1 MRDLKP
7 ALLMT
12 LLMAALTGLLYP
24 AVVTGL
30 AQILFPR
37 QANGSLLR
45 AGGQIVGSE
54 LIGQE
59 FSRPE
64 YFHPRPSA
72 AGNGYDPTQSGASN
86 LGPTNQK
93 LMTAVAAHVKSAGGS
108 PSHPVPADLATA
120 SGSGLDP
127 DISIAAALFQ
137 IPRVAAARHISP
149 DRLRHLV
156 LSMVEPRQFN
166 ILGVSRVNV
175 LDLNLAL
182 MQVHRTHPTG
192 SD

>member
-1 MRDLKP
+1 MKELKP

-12 LLMAALTGLLYP
+12 LLMAVLTGLLYP

-30 AQILFPR
+30 AQVLFP
-37 QANGSLLR
+37 QQSNGSLVR
-45 AGGQIVGSE
+45 VGGQVVGSA

-59 FSRPE
+59 FTRPE

-72 AGNGYDPTQSGASN
+72 AGKGYDPTQSGASN
-86 LGPTNQK
+86 FGPTSEK
-93 LMTAVAAHVKSAGGS
+93 LLAAAAANVTSAGGS

-127 DISIAAALFQ
+127 DISIASALFQ
-137 IPRVAAARHISP
+137 VPRVAAARHISP
-149 DRLRHLV
+149 ERLRQLV
-156 LSMVEPRQFN
+156 LSMVEPRQFDVF
-166 ILGVSRVNV
+166 GVPRINV

-182 MQVHRTHPTG
+182 MQTR
-192 SD
+192 